1 MKNPVLKGSILVAI
15 GACSYGMLTTFV
27 KIAYAQGYTSQ
38 EVTFSQVAIGFI
50 AMLVM
55 NLIYSKKSKKPVS
68 KSTGKAKIKLILAG
82 TTIGLTSTFYYLS
95 VKYIPVS
102 IGIVLLMQSVWMG
115 VVLEALIDR
124 KFPSFK
130 KVLAVLAILAGTLMA
145 TNVMNDS
152 VVLEWRGLGWGIL
165 AAMSYTGTIYCTNT
179 VSLEM
184 PSLRRSFWML
194 AGALVIVSLITL
206 PHLVQ
211 HFRVDIFYKWGI
223 VLAVFGTI
231 LPPILY
237 TAGMPKIDVG
247 LGAIITAIEL
257 PAAVLLAYFILN
269 EQVTWLQWLGIFLIL
284 MAVVQMNLRK
294 DRTMEGPDV
303 QSENNTIN

>member
-1 MKNPVLKGSILVAI
+1 MMNPVLKGSILVAI

-38 EVTFSQVAIGFI
+38 EVTFSQVFLGFI
-50 AMLVM
+50 AMLVI
-55 NLIYSKKSKKPVS
+55 NLIYSRKSTKPTV
-68 KSTGKAKIKLILAG
+68 KSTGKAKLKLILAG
-82 TTIGLTSTFYYLS
+82 TTIGLTSTFYYLA

-124 KFPSFK
+124 KFPSFQ

-145 TNVMNDS
+145 TNVMNDA
-152 VVLEWRGLGWGIL
+152 VVLELRGLGWGVL

-179 VSLEM
+179 VSLEV

-194 AGALVIVSLITL
+194 VGALVVVSFLTL
-206 PHLVQ
+206 PQLLE
-211 HFRVDIFYKWGI
+211 HFQVDILYKWGI
-223 VLAVFGTI
+223 VLAAFGTI
-231 LPPILY
+231 LPPLLY

-257 PAAVLLAYFILN
+257 PAAVLLAYFVLN
-269 EQVTWLQWLGIFLIL
+269 EQVSWQQWLGIFLIL

-294 DRTMEGPDV
+294 KNSMELPGS
-303 QSENNTIN
+303 QSQNT

>member
-38 EVTFSQVAIGFI
+38 EVTFSQVFLGFI
-50 AMLVM
+50 AMLII
-55 NLIYSKKSKKPVS
+55 NLVNSGKRKNPAVKSSKKARV
-68 KSTGKAKIKLILAG
+68 KLILAG
-82 TTIGLTSTFYYLS
+82 TTIGFTSTFYYLA

-124 KFPSFK
+124 RFPSFK

-145 TNVMNDS
+145 TNVIKDS
-152 VVLEWRGLGWGIL
+152 VVLDWRGVGWGLL

-179 VSLEM
+179 VSLEVA
-184 PSLRRSFWML
+184 SLRRSFWML
-194 AGALVIVSLITL
+194 AGALVVVTIITV
-206 PHLVQ
+206 PELVQ
-211 HFRVDIFYKWGI
+211 HFQIDILYKWGI
-223 VLAVFGTI
+223 VLAIFGTI
-231 LPPILY
+231 LPPLLY

-257 PAAVLLAYFILN
+257 PAAVLLAYFVLS
-269 EQVTWLQWLGIFLIL
+269 EQVTWIQWLGIFLIL
-284 MAVVQMNLRK
+284 MAVIQMNLRTK
-294 DRTMEGPDV
+294 EPRELSGSQPKNSTK
-303 QSENNTIN
+303 N